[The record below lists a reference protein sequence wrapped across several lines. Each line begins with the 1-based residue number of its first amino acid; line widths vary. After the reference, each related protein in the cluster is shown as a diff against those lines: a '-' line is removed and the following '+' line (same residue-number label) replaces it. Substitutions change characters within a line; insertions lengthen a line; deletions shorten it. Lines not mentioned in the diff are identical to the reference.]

1 MKKVLCAIA
10 MLAAGASANAAITTS
25 IDGGTSYI
33 HLGKLSAK
41 ECAAFLASP
50 ASASFKVA
58 LDGKIMRPDDGKC
71 HDGIKVDIVAEDPVI
86 RTTDTAIT
94 TWPLAKDRC
103 KETAA
108 GLLKTQP
115 LLAVNGQPV
124 ANTPQAMEACSK
136 SSNSISVPR

>member
-71 HDGIKVDIVAEDPVI
+71 MMGSRSTSSPRI
-86 RTTDTAIT
+86 RSSERRT
-94 TWPLAKDRC
+94 PPSPPGRLPK
-103 KETAA
+103 TAA
-108 GLLKTQP
+108 KKRRPGY
-115 LLAVNGQPV
+115 
-124 ANTPQAMEACSK
+124 
-136 SSNSISVPR
+136 